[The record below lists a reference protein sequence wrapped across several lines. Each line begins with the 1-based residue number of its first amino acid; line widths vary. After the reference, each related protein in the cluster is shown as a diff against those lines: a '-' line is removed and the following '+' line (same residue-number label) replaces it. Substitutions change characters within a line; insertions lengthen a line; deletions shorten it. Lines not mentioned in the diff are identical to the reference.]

1 MSHSTQN
8 SSFFG
13 DVLPSQSL
21 GLVLKLLLLLLHP
34 PPSNRQRLRYGGC
47 LEGKRGDYLT
57 SSVLLCIIIVHII
70 CTPTVYNE
78 RSYTV
83 DWIRL

>member
-34 PPSNRQRLRYGGC
+34 PLQQTTSEVWWLSGG
-47 LEGKRGDYLT
+47 
-57 SSVLLCIIIVHII
+57 
-70 CTPTVYNE
+70 
-78 RSYTV
+78 
-83 DWIRL
+83 